1 MAQGPHR
8 FKDKQAQ
15 KRYEQLC
22 LRISENTD
30 INPFETL
37 TQKNKRI
44 DVYKKDFKA
53 AVKYYFPHYAE
64 SETPDFHVKLARRVR
79 RSKTYKAW
87 LKWARGHA
95 KSVVATVLLVIWLW
109 INDDINFLAIIGQNE
124 DKAKILLSDL
134 QAEFENNQRL
144 INDFGKQ
151 QQVGSWQDGFFTT
164 KSGFKAKALGMGQE
178 PRGLRVGPD
187 RPDMIIADDWETK
200 DTSKNPAR
208 QKEYAE
214 WFLRSVIP
222 IMDDKNRR
230 VLIAQNKFHP
240 TMIFDLVVEGNDEWK
255 EDRVDGY
262 NPVTY
267 EPTWKEKYTPEFFKQ
282 QERTMGTIRALAE
295 YNNTPHIEGTVFK
308 DEYIQWAKLPR
319 IDHFDAIV
327 GRWDVAYGGTKTS
340 DFNAIRVW
348 GVKNG
353 NKYLIDCFVKQT
365 EIKPAVEWIRNFQ
378 IRLPKHVKVQVGF
391 EAQFWNDAIL
401 DVIEDVEKANKIK
414 LNLIKIERRK
424 GNKYDAMCEM
434 LPDYQNGRVFY
445 NRQLKG
451 HNDTLTG
458 LTQLKGLEPGYKS
471 KDDAPDAD
479 KYAFDELD
487 LYKSIAHSSGARLGG
502 ERETRKF

>member
-1 MAQGPHR
+1 MAGAYKM
-8 FKDKQAQ
+8 KDKQAQ
-15 KRYEQLC
+15 KRYEELC
-22 LRISENTD
+22 RRISENTGID
-30 INPFETL
+30 PFETVSSRK
-37 TQKNKRI
+37 QRI
-44 DVYKKDFKA
+44 EVYMNDFKKF
-53 AVKYYFPHYAE
+53 VQYYFPHYGD
-64 SETPDFHVKLARRVR
+64 SETPEFHVRIARRVR

-95 KSVVATVLLVIWLW
+95 KSVVATVLLPLWLW
-109 INDDINFLAIIGQNE
+109 INGDIQFLVVIGQNE
-124 DKAKILLSDL
+124 DKAKILLGDL

-151 QQVGSWQDGFFTT
+151 QQLGSWEDGFFVT

-178 PRGLRVGPD
+178 PRGLRVGAD
-187 RPDMIIADDWETK
+187 RPDMIVADDWETK

-222 IMDDKNRR
+222 TMDDKNRR

-240 TMIFDLVVEGNDEWK
+240 QMIFDLVVDGNDEWK
-255 EDRVDGY
+255 EDRVDAY
-262 NPVTY
+262 DPVTY
-267 EPTWKEKYTPEFFKQ
+267 EPIWKDKYDAEFFKL
-282 QERTMGTIRALAE
+282 QEKTMGTIRALAQ
-295 YNNTPHIEGTVFK
+295 YNNTPHIEGTMFK

-327 GRWDVAYGGTKTS
+327 GTWDVAYGGTKTS
-340 DFNAIRVW
+340 DFNAIRIW
-348 GVKNG
+348 GLKDG
-353 NKYLIDCFVKQT
+353 KKYLIDCFVKQSVVR
-365 EIKPAVEWIRNFQ
+365 EAVQWIKDFQ
-378 IRLPKHVKVQVGF
+378 SRLPKGVKVQIGF
-391 EAQFWNDAIL
+391 EAQFWNEAIFDAIQ
-401 DVIEDVEKANKIK
+401 EVEREAGFR
-414 LNLIKIERRK
+414 LNLIKMERRR

-451 HNDTLTG
+451 HNDTQTG
-458 LTQLKGLEPGYKS
+458 IAQLKGIEPGYKS

-487 LYKSIAHSSGARLGG
+487 RYKGSSFHQGGRLGG
-502 ERETRKF
+502 TRTSRKF